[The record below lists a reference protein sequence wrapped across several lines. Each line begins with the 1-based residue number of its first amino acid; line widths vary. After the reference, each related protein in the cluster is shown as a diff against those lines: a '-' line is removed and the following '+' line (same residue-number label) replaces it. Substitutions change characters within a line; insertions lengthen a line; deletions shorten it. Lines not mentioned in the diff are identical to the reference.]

1 MDLFGFQVNKPYQI
15 LKLASRGNG
24 HFANHVLW
32 KILLFLKNTR
42 KIFLFFKKT
51 SEEYVVS
58 QKPRKNIFYS
68 SKILL
73 RICCFSKIL
82 LGIWCFSKSLW
93 KVSFISQK
101 SSEKYFLFPKNPPKN
116 FLFFSKKNPSNSCA
130 TLRIVSFRLNSC
142 FFRQA
147 LIVDKCRFLQRCFYH
162 RSNFMWGHWRWY
174 VLHQHLKIFFILFC
188 GSTGVDMF
196 FINRSVK
203 EACFPIVYEHV
214 HIHTC

>member
-1 MDLFGFQVNKPYQI
+1 MNGFLFGFQVNKPYQI

-93 KVSFISQK
+93 KIFFISQK
-101 SSEKYFLFPKNPPKN
+101 SSEKLFVFLKKKSFKFLCDLEDCLVPPQ
-116 FLFFSKKNPSNSCA
+116 FLLLPTSAHSWQVPLSPTMFLSQIELHVGA
-130 TLRIVSFRLNSC
+130 L
-142 FFRQA
+142 A
-147 LIVDKCRFLQRCFYH
+147 LICP
-162 RSNFMWGHWRWY
+162 SSTPEN
-174 VLHQHLKIFFILFC
+174 IF
-188 GSTGVDMF
+188 
-196 FINRSVK
+196 
-203 EACFPIVYEHV
+203 
-214 HIHTC
+214 

>member
-1 MDLFGFQVNKPYQI
+1 MNGLIFGFQVNKPYQI

-101 SSEKYFLFPKNPPKN
+101 SSEKYFLFPKNPPN
-116 FLFFSKKNPSNSCA
+116 LFVFLKKK
-130 TLRIVSFRLNSC
+130 SFKFLCDLEDCLVPPQFLLLPTSAHSW
-142 FFRQA
+142 QVPLSPTMSLSQIELHVGAPA
-147 LIVDKCRFLQRCFYH
+147 LICPSSTPENIFYIILWEH
-162 RSNFMWGHWRWY
+162 RRRY
-174 VLHQHLKIFFILFC
+174 VLHQ
-188 GSTGVDMF
+188 
-196 FINRSVK
+196 
-203 EACFPIVYEHV
+203 PI
-214 HIHTC
+214 C

>member
-1 MDLFGFQVNKPYQI
+1 MEIEGAPKKAASHTPWNVNYI
-15 LKLASRGNG
+15 VISWGRSL
-24 HFANHVLW
+24 
-32 KILLFLKNTR
+32 
-42 KIFLFFKKT
+42 
-51 SEEYVVS
+51 EEYVVS
-58 QKPRKNIFYS
+58 QKPLKNIFYS

-73 RICCFSKIL
+73 PICCFSKIL

-174 VLHQHLKIFFILFC
+174 VLHQHLKIFLNILDILW
-188 GSTGVDMF
+188 GHWRRYVLHQ
-196 FINRSVK
+196 
-203 EACFPIVYEHV
+203 PICLPVREGRA
-214 HIHTC
+214 

>member
-93 KVSFISQK
+93 KVSL
-101 SSEKYFLFPKNPPKN
+101 FLKNPLKNIFYFPKILRKI
-116 FLFFSKKNPSNSCA
+116 LCFSKKKK
-130 TLRIVSFRLNSC
+130 SFFLCHLEDCLVPPQFLLLPTSAHSWQVPLSPTM
-142 FFRQA
+142 FLSQIELHVGALA
-147 LIVDKCRFLQRCFYH
+147 LICPSSTPENIFYIILWEH
-162 RSNFMWGHWRWY
+162 RRRY
-174 VLHQHLKIFFILFC
+174 VLHQ
-188 GSTGVDMF
+188 
-196 FINRSVK
+196 
-203 EACFPIVYEHV
+203 PI
-214 HIHTC
+214 C